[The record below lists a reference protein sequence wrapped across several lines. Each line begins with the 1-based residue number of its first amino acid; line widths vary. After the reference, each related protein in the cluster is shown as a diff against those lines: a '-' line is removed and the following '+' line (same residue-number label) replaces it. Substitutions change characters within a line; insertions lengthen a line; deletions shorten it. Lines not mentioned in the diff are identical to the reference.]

1 MEKFVSKVGECMLS
15 YEEIYNEVK
24 NRLSE
29 KRFYHSEC
37 VVERCIEYA
46 KIYGIDVEK
55 AKIAGILHD
64 VAKEIPKEEQI
75 ELAEKYEIKLDE
87 IEKMQGSLL
96 HAKVGAEIAKRD
108 FNCTEDI
115 YNAIKCH
122 TTGKENM
129 TILEKVLF
137 MADATGKDRTW
148 GDTEILYNLSK
159 TDIDKAIT
167 ILMKE
172 CIIDVINQD
181 KLVHPDSIH
190 ALNYMLLKRDK

>member
-1 MEKFVSKVGECMLS
+1 MLS
-15 YEEIYNEVK
+15 YEEIYNKVK
-24 NRLSE
+24 EKLSE

-55 AKIAGILHD
+55 AKITGILHD

-75 ELAEKYEIKLDE
+75 DIAKKYNIELDE

-108 FNCTEDI
+108 FDCTEDI

-129 TILEKVLF
+129 TILEKILF
-137 MADATGKDRTW
+137 MADATGQDRTW
-148 GDTEILYNLSK
+148 GDTEYLYNLAK
-159 TDIDKAIT
+159 TDIDKAI
-167 ILMKE
+167 IIVMKE

-181 KLVHPDSIH
+181 KLVHPDSIY
-190 ALNYMLLKRDK
+190 ALNFMLLNKK